1 MGELWRRE
9 GGYREVLKVAG
20 PLILSMGSWSILE
33 FIDRMFLT
41 WYDWDTLAA
50 ALPAGVLNFTFASFF
65 IGTASY
71 VNTFVAQYDG
81 AGRKQRV
88 GAAMWQGIYFSL
100 GSGILLLGLIPLA
113 PWIFDLVGHDPAI
126 RPLEV
131 IYFQIFCL
139 MGFPGILKAAVSS
152 FFTGRGDTW
161 TVLWVN
167 VVAVCLNVVLD
178 YAWIFGHW
186 GFPEWGIKGAAW
198 ATVVSHFLG
207 AFLFLLLMFRRRF
220 RETYHTLKGWRYD
233 GALFRRLMRFGAPN
247 GVHFVLEISGFTL
260 FILLV
265 GRLGKVPLAATNL
278 AFNINTLAFLPMLGT
293 GIAVSTL
300 VGQYLG
306 KDRPDLAE
314 RSSWSSLHLSVVYM
328 LIMSAG
334 FVGVPNLFLNPFA
347 AHADPATFEPI
358 REITILLLRFVAV
371 YSVFDAIY
379 IVFSAAVKGAGD
391 TRFVMWVSSVA
402 SFTLMVIPTY
412 LAVVVYQTNIY
423 VSWIFV
429 TVYIVT
435 MAIVFLF
442 RFRGGKWRSMR
453 VIEMEEVSDY
463 PVRG

>member
-50 ALPAGVLNFTFASFF
+50 ALPAGVLNFAFAGFF

-71 VNTFVAQYDG
+71 VNTFVAQYEG
-81 AGRKQRV
+81 VGRKQRV
-88 GAAMWQGIYFSL
+88 GAAVWQGIYFSL
-100 GSGILLLGLIPLA
+100 GSGILLLGLIPAA

-131 IYFQIFCL
+131 TYFQIFCL

-152 FFTGRGDTW
+152 FFTGRGDNW

-167 VVAVCLNVVLD
+167 VVAVGLNVVLD

-198 ATVVSHFLG
+198 ATVVSHSLG

-233 GALFRRLMRFGAPN
+233 GPLFRRLMRFGAPN
-247 GVHFVLEISGFTL
+247 GVQFVLEISGFTL

-265 GRLGKVPLAATNL
+265 GRLGTVPLAATNL
-278 AFNINTLAFLPMLGT
+278 TFNINTLAFLPMLGT

-314 RSSWSSLHLSVVYM
+314 RSSWSSLHLSVLYM

-347 AHADPATFEPI
+347 ANADPATFEPI
-358 REITILLLRFVAV
+358 REITILLLR
-371 YSVFDAIY
+371 
-379 IVFSAAVKGAGD
+379 
-391 TRFVMWVSSVA
+391 
-402 SFTLMVIPTY
+402 
-412 LAVVVYQTNIY
+412 
-423 VSWIFV
+423 SWRI
-429 TVYIVT
+429 
-435 MAIVFLF
+435 
-442 RFRGGKWRSMR
+442 
-453 VIEMEEVSDY
+453 
-463 PVRG
+463 